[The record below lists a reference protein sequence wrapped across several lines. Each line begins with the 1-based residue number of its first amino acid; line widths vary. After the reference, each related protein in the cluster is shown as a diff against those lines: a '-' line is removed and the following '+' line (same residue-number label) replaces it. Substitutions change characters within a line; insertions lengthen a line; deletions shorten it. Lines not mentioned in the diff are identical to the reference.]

1 MSDFN
6 SPRLAAR
13 SCASALRLLAAAAL
27 LAAVSACGS
36 SSGGPATVVNEVST
50 VSTTNAYTGP
60 APANA
65 DVQAFMLNFWQ
76 NVNPSNRCGGCHHQ
90 GGQSPQFAR
99 TDDVNLAYQAA
110 LPLVN
115 VTNPSQSEFVIKVGG
130 GHNCWV
136 ADPSAC
142 AATMTVWIQNWV
154 GAGSASLSQ
163 VTLVAPPV
171 QTPGNSKQFPAS
183 PALFQSTVFPLL
195 TAYCSGCHQPNSA
208 SAQQPYFADAS
219 NVASSYIAAQPKM
232 DINCD
237 ATTQGLAYCQANVF
251 ETSRFYQRQATDLHH
266 CWATTSGGQP
276 NCGGPTSGSA
286 GQMLAALTAFSAGV
300 PVTQIDPTLVISN
313 AVTLTQGTIA
323 AGGAR
328 YDANVIA
335 KYMFETGQG
344 STAYDTSGVSPEADL
359 TLYGNVQWAGGWGII
374 IGAGGSAQASTSAS
388 QKLTSMIQPAG
399 EFTVETW
406 VAPANVTQTNAWI
419 VSYSGSNTTRNVTL
433 GQAAEQYQGMTRSS
447 ATDTNGMPPLTTTTA
462 NGAAQAALQH
472 VVLTYD
478 PINGEKMYVN
488 GMFTGDVDP
497 SKGGT
502 LANWDSAFALVLGNE
517 TTGQR
522 QWQGVI
528 KFLAIHNRALTPAQ
542 IQQNFAAGVGQ
553 KYFLLFGVSQLSG
566 VPQSYILFQASQY
579 DNYSYLFA
587 QPKFISLDP
596 TATIPANLKISGI
609 RIGVNG
615 VLAPAGQS
623 FATLNATVGGSSY
636 TAANGQLLSPLG
648 TVIPVQLGPANDMFF
663 LSFDQFGSSLHTFVD
678 PAGQPQPLAP
688 DTTLQADVGI
698 MSFER
703 FNNSLSR
710 ITGVPIND
718 TVVQPVYMASQQAM
732 PAGPQIGAFVSS
744 QQTAM
749 SSLANAYCARM
760 VANSGLRDTFFGSG
774 SASINSSLTQAANPA
789 LQAAALRTAIET
801 ALASNAVGSQ
811 ASPLSPASYNAVVN
825 ETDALLLRIGGS
837 PANGLPAIS
846 VPATVQ
852 QAIVAACTAALSSA
866 AVTLQ

>member
-1 MSDFN
+1 MIRVPAVSGSN
-6 SPRLAAR
+6 SLRHSAR
-13 SCASALRLLAAAAL
+13 ACASGLKLLAAGAL
-27 LAAVSACGS
+27 LAVLSACGS
-36 SSGGPATVVNEVST
+36 SSGGPATVVNQVST

-115 VTNPSQSEFVIKVGG
+115 VTNPSQSTFVLKVGG

-142 AATMTVWIQNWV
+142 AATMTVWITNWV
-154 GAGSASLSQ
+154 GAGASSLSQ

-171 QTPGNSKQFPAS
+171 QTPGNSKQFPS
-183 PALFQSTVFPLL
+183 SDALFVSTVFPLL
-195 TAYCSGCHQPNSA
+195 TQWCSGCHQPNSA

-219 NVASSYIAAQPKM
+219 NPAGSYIAAQAK
-232 DINCD
+232 INL
-237 ATTQGLAYCQANVF
+237 TQPSQ
-251 ETSRFYQRQATDLHH
+251 SRFYQRLATDLHH
-266 CWATTSGGQP
+266 CWATTPGGQP
-276 NCGGPTSGSA
+276 DCPGSA
-286 GQMLAALTAFSAGV
+286 AAMLTQLTAFANGV
-300 PVTQIDPTLVISN
+300 PVTTVPKTWVVSN

-335 KYMFETGQG
+335 EYMFETGQG
-344 STAYDTSGVSPEADL
+344 STAYDTSGVTPEADL
-359 TLYGNVQWAGGWGII
+359 TLYGNVTWDGSWGII

-388 QKLTSMIQPAG
+388 QKLTSLIQPAG
-399 EFTVETW
+399 EFTVEAW
-406 VAPANVTQTNAWI
+406 VAPANVTQTNAYI

-433 GQAAEQYQGMTRSS
+433 AQSADQYQGLTRSS
-447 ATDTNGMPPLTTTTA
+447 VTNTNGMPPLTTATA

-478 PINGEKMYVN
+478 PINGQKMYVN
-488 GMFTGDVDP
+488 GVYTGDVDP

-502 LANWDSAFALVLGNE
+502 LANWDSTFALVLGNE

-522 QWQGVI
+522 QWQGDI

-553 KYFLLFGVSQLSG
+553 KYFLLFGVTQLSG

-596 TATIPANLKISGI
+596 NATIPANLQISGI

-615 VLAPAGQS
+615 VLAPSGQS
-623 FATLNATVGGSSY
+623 FATLNATVGGSTY

-648 TVIPVQLGPANDMFF
+648 TVIPLQLGSANDLFF
-663 LSFDQFGSSLHTFVD
+663 LSFDQFGSASNPFVD
-678 PAGQPQPLAP
+678 PPGAPQPPVANNTL
-688 DTTLQADVGI
+688 LQADYGI

-703 FNNSLSR
+703 FNNTLSR
-710 ITGVPIND
+710 ITGVSITDP
-718 TVVQPVYMASQQAM
+718 VVQPIYLGSQQAL
-732 PAGPQIGAFVSS
+732 PAGSQIAAFVSS

-749 SSLANAYCARM
+749 STLANAYCGRM
-760 VANSGLRDTFFGSG
+760 MASQGLRDAFFGG
-774 SASINSSLTQAANPA
+774 SSIENSLTLSANPA
-789 LQAAALRTAIET
+789 LQGAALRQTITT
-801 ALASNAVGSQ
+801 ALATNAVGS
-811 ASPLSPASYNAVVN
+811 SVSPASYNAVVN
-825 ETDALLLRIGGS
+825 ETDALMQRIAGTS
-837 PANGLPAIS
+837 VNGLPTLN
-846 VPATVQ
+846 VNATVS
-852 QAIVAACTAALSSA
+852 QAIVAACTATLASA